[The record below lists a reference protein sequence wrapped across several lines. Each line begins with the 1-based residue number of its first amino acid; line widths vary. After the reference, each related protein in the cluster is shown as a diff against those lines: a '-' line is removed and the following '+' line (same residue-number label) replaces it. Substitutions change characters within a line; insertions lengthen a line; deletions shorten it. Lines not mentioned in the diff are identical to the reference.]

1 MIRVRLQTF
10 RSLRVTGIERG
21 QGITKA
27 TINTLAREI
36 VQDTIADQFAKE
48 RTAKGPLRF
57 NTPGWQRR
65 KAKKGWDKRRGHM
78 LGRLQKA
85 LDNAVLWRVNYT
97 KPTKD
102 KAGSATIIFSEQKL
116 KALVDHYKFYQ
127 KQKTPAKAGVLIVN
141 KTRAK
146 EFENAL
152 RKNVDTTQSDRII
165 ERERKK
171 QLKRARERL
180 GRKRRRA

>member
-1 MIRVRLQTF
+1 MIRVRVQTF

-27 TINTLAREI
+27 VIKALAREI
-36 VQDTIADQFAKE
+36 VQDTIADQFSKE
-48 RTAKGPLRF
+48 RTAKGPLKF
-57 NTPGWQRR
+57 NTARWNKF
-65 KAKKGWDKRRGHM
+65 KASHGGSKKRGHY

-85 LDNAVLWRVNYT
+85 LDTNVLWTINYT

-102 KAGSATIIFSEQKL
+102 KAGSATIIFSERKL
-116 KALVDHYKFYQ
+116 KDFVDHYQYYQ
-127 KQKTPAKAGVLIVN
+127 KQKTPASAGILIVN

-146 EFENAL
+146 EFETAL
-152 RKNVDTTQSDRII
+152 RKNVDTTVSERII

-171 QLKRARERL
+171 QLKRTRERL
-180 GRKRRRA
+180 GRKKRRA

>member
-1 MIRVRLQTF
+1 MIRVRVQTF

-21 QGITKA
+21 QGVTKA
-27 TINTLAREI
+27 VIDQLAREI

-48 RTAKGPLRF
+48 RTAKGPLKF
-57 NTPGWQRR
+57 NTSAYNKR
-65 KAKKGWDKRRGHM
+65 KAREGHDKRRGHM

-85 LDNAVLWRVNYT
+85 LDTNKLWTVNYT
-97 KPTKD
+97 APTKD

-116 KALVDHYKFYQ
+116 KSLVDHYRFYQ
-127 KQKTPAKAGVLIVN
+127 KQKTPAKAGILIVN

-152 RKNVDTTQSDRII
+152 RKNVDTTVSDRII
-165 ERERKK
+165 EKERKK

-180 GRKRRRA
+180 GRKKRRA